1 MAKFAKKGL
10 RPVWMNED
18 GAITYTKPCGSG
30 WVKLVPE
37 PEFGAI
43 YGNQDD
49 LAVKFSA
56 EINNGTKFD
65 PVAVLEMA
73 EALYK
78 AEAEGRHD
86 V

>member
-1 MAKFAKKGL
+1 MAKIVKKGL

-18 GAITYTKPCGSG
+18 GVITYGKLWGSG

-49 LAVKFSA
+49 LAAKFSA
-56 EINNGTKFD
+56 EINNGAKFD
-65 PVAVLEMA
+65 PVTVLEMD

>member
-1 MAKFAKKGL
+1 MSKFTKKGL

-18 GAITYTKPCGSG
+18 GVVNYSKPTGPG

-49 LAVKFSA
+49 LAAEFS
-56 EINNGTKFD
+56 EKICNGERFD

-73 EALYK
+73 EELYK
-78 AEAEGRHD
+78 AEAKGRYEL
-86 V
+86 